1 MYAENDDVKNS
12 GIVDHEA
19 YQAYEGVWDLI
30 DDCVAGEAVIK
41 SKTETYLSKTEG
53 MASDP
58 KYGEAIY
65 ARYLRNAQFPEY
77 TYDYL
82 SAVNGMLR
90 QKDPTV
96 NVPEKIEK
104 EYLIS
109 PTDEANKTFMDIY
122 GEVIDDVIKYS
133 RCGILLDPPE
143 TMEMKADLFPN
154 MIKYGTRSI
163 RNWGYSIFN
172 GRKIPTMILLDES
185 FTSYEN
191 ESLSAKTV
199 EKFRF
204 LGLKIK
210 DVYYDSEGN
219 LREIYLKEPLYYTY
233 VGDRFT
239 RAIFNPPAPD
249 ADGFAEVDGI
259 EIRYPRLNG
268 SYSNSIPFFCFGSTE
283 MSLYPE
289 KPLAYPICKGCLYLY
304 GLNAD
309 FREYLY
315 KTGFGIY
322 FASGISSDKD
332 IYVGTNKVCIVNDK
346 DADLKLVESNGV
358 GLSEYRLAIQN
369 TIDYIKSLGLSILKN
384 AGDESGTS
392 VGKRISLRT
401 SNLKSISKT
410 IAEGFTQIIKKA
422 AEWNGNIPQEG
433 EEGIDSISIVPVT
446 EFHTSPQLSD
456 LLSISSTASADKVIL
471 SDYDIYLNL
480 RAQNFTPVTT
490 FDEWNMARKKTQE
503 EKDARDLFLEKAK
516 LQMQKDIEFESLK
529 KKTLLDAEINK
540 SKPEESVEANSKSK
554 VEKDAN

>member
-12 GIVDHEA
+12 GIVDHES
-19 YQAYEGVWDLI
+19 YQAYEGVWDFI
-30 DDCVAGEAVIK
+30 DDCVEGEAVIK
-41 SKTETYLSKTEG
+41 SKRETYLSKTEG

-122 GEVIDDVIKYS
+122 GEVIDDVIRYS

-185 FTSYEN
+185 YTSYEN
-191 ESLSAKTV
+191 ESLSAETV

-219 LREIYLKEPLYYTY
+219 LRETYLKEPLYYTY

-239 RAIFNPPAPD
+239 RAIFNPPAPN
-249 ADGFAEVDGI
+249 ADGFAEVDGT

-268 SYSNSIPFFCFGSTE
+268 SYSHSIPFFCFGSTE

-322 FASGISSDKD
+322 FANGVDSDKD
-332 IYVGTNKVCIVNDK
+332 IYVGTNKVCVVSSDK
-346 DADLKLVESNGV
+346 ADLKLVESNGV

-369 TIDYIKSLGLSILKN
+369 TVDYIKSLGLSILKN

-446 EFHTSPQLSD
+446 EFHNSPQLSD
-456 LLSISSTASADKVIL
+456 LISISSTAGADKVIL

-490 FDEWNMARKKTQE
+490 FDEWNMARKKTQD
-503 EKDARDLFLEKAK
+503 EKDARDLAMKKAE
-516 LQMQKDIEFESLK
+516 LQMQKDIEYESLK

-540 SKPEESVEANSKSK
+540 SKPEESAEINAKNKI
-554 VEKDAN
+554 EKDVN